1 MAKCCDPLPGD
12 PIVGFITRGQG
23 VIVHRRDCVNAL
35 RHHDEHNE
43 RLIEVSWGAQAGVA
57 YPVAVEVTAHDRA
70 GLLRDITSL
79 LANEKINVLGV
90 RTLTDKQQ
98 VAHMTFTLEIPNI
111 ETLSRIL
118 ALLDQIPNVMEVRRK
133 AH

>member
-1 MAKCCDPLPGD
+1 
-12 PIVGFITRGQG
+12 
-23 VIVHRRDCVNAL
+23 
-35 RHHDEHNE
+35 
-43 RLIEVSWGAQAGVA
+43 
-57 YPVAVEVTAHDRA
+57 VEILAHDRA

-90 RTLTDKQQ
+90 RTLTDKNQ

-118 ALLDQIPNVMEVRRK
+118 ALLDQIPNVMEVWRRVN
-133 AH
+133 

>member
-1 MAKCCDPLPGD
+1 
-12 PIVGFITRGQG
+12 
-23 VIVHRRDCVNAL
+23 
-35 RHHDEHNE
+35 
-43 RLIEVSWGAQAGVA
+43 
-57 YPVAVEVTAHDRA
+57 VEVTAHDRA

-90 RTLTDKQQ
+90 STLTDKNK

-118 ALLDQIPNVMEVRRK
+118 ALLDQIPNVMGVQRK